1 MRVSSSVRVRSYT
14 VIVAASLAA
23 GCGGETNAASSSSA
37 PKSATSSAASGATP
51 ALTASGGP
59 SASASAKPK
68 ASSPD
73 KALLKHLA
81 EGRKLTKDKKYKEAI
96 VELEKALAIH
106 DSDAKVLSEL
116 GYAAL
121 LDKDLERSQKA
132 SDKALKSTTDPK
144 LRASVLYNL
153 GRVHE
158 EKGDKA
164 AASESYAA
172 SLALRDNDAVKKRL
186 EGLGEQKKRVDPC
199 SAAFPQIDDLCEC
212 LKKSDDL
219 LSLDGARTCS
229 PKKAD
234 ELDLKND
241 RLSILEVGTSEVGE
255 NAVDVLVAKDT
266 SGYRMVARLGER
278 YEPGAF
284 GVHNET
290 KLVGAETRKVGNLTV
305 VAVKFIENHADSNLA
320 GLELCTDDV
329 TTEVLCVLDA
339 MTTCPLQIPVET
351 KAACGPGVE
360 LGPDE
365 REPEVLEMMK
375 AVKDGAFKKS
385 AKTSWT
391 VDDQGAVTVKLE
403 SGSADALPRGIV
415 GTHKLW

>member
-23 GCGGETNAASSSSA
+23 GCGGESNAASSASA
-37 PKSATSSAASGATP
+37 PKSATSAAASGATP

-81 EGRKLTKDKKYKEAI
+81 EGRKLTKDKKYKEAV

-132 SDKALKSTTDPK
+132 SEKALKTTTDPK

-172 SLALRDNDAVKKRL
+172 SLALRDSDAVKKRL
-186 EGLGEQKKRVDPC
+186 EGLGEQKKRVEPC
-199 SAAFPQIDDLCEC
+199 TAAFPKVDDLCEC

-219 LSLDGARTCS
+219 LSLDGARTCA

-234 ELDLKND
+234 LASD
-241 RLSILEVGTSEVGE
+241 RLSVVEVGTNAVGM
-255 NAVDVLVAKDT
+255 NAVDVLVAKDA
-266 SGYRMVARLGER
+266 SGFRMVARLGER

-284 GVHNET
+284 GVHNEA
-290 KLVGAETRKVGNLTV
+290 KLVGAQAKKVGDTTV
-305 VAVKFIENHADSNLA
+305 VAVKFVENHADSNLA

-329 TTEVLCVLDA
+329 TTEVLCVLDS
-339 MTTCPLQIPVET
+339 MTVCPLRIPVET
-351 KAACGPGVE
+351 QASCGPGVE

-365 REPEVLEMMK
+365 KDPEVLEMMK
-375 AVKDGAFKKS
+375 AVKDGAFKRG

-391 VDDQGAVTVKLE
+391 VDDQGKVTVKLE
-403 SGSADALPRGIV
+403 SGSPDALPRGLV
-415 GTHKLW
+415 GTHALW